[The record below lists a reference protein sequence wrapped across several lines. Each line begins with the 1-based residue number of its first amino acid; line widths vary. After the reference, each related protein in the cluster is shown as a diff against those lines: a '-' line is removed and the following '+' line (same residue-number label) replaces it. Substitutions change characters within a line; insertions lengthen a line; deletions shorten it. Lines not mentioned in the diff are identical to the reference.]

1 MIKSGKTLLVFGS
14 RNCLP
19 CLDLSEKIL
28 RLGADQNAIVN
39 LDVDLDA
46 DLFREYGVF
55 TLPVLVLLG
64 KTGKEEKRS
73 VGDITVNKLREFLA
87 H

>member
-14 RNCLP
+14 RKCLP
-19 CLDLSEKIL
+19 CLDLGEKIL
-28 RLGADQNAIVN
+28 RLGTDQNAIVN
-39 LDVDLDA
+39 LDVDSDA

>member
-14 RNCLP
+14 RTCLP

-46 DLFREYGVF
+46 DLFRKYGVF

>member
-1 MIKSGKTLLVFGS
+1 
-14 RNCLP
+14 
-19 CLDLSEKIL
+19 LDLSEKIL

>member
-1 MIKSGKTLLVFGS
+1 
-14 RNCLP
+14 
-19 CLDLSEKIL
+19 LDLGEKIL

>member
-14 RNCLP
+14 RKCLP
-19 CLDLSEKIL
+19 CMDLNEKIL
-28 RLGADQNAIVN
+28 RLEPERNSIVE

-46 DLFREYGVF
+46 DLFKEYGVY